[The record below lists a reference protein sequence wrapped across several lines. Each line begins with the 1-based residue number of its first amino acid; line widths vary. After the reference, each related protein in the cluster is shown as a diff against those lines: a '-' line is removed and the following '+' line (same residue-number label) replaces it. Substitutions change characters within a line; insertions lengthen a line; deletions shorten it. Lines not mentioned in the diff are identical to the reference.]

1 MTICNGDR
9 MESLPCGSMNAE
21 RGSASAQPRTRA
33 QAERASRH
41 VYAAVRRVLLTLYL
55 LTYLLVHE
63 RKPSAPTMAP
73 TYVGLQMTTAI
84 AGPPALNEPTAR
96 VTGGDRG
103 GRVALPPGP
112 TG

>member
-1 MTICNGDR
+1 MAICNGDR

-33 QAERASRH
+33 
-41 VYAAVRRVLLTLYL
+41 
-55 LTYLLVHE
+55 LVHE
-63 RKPSAPTMAP
+63 RKPLRKPSAPTMAP

-103 GRVALPPGP
+103 GRVALPPVP